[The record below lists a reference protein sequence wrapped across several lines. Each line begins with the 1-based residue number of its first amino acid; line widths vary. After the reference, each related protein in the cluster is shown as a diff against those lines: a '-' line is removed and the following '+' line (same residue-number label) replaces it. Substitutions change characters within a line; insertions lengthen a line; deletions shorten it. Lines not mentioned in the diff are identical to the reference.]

1 MSCKDTWMAPVL
13 QEPGHLGLST
23 CDAGNFSMTLLQGN
37 LTRKLIHRMKKGI
50 TAWDFMQAPQ
60 LRQPAAIL
68 TKIFLLLF
76 PGIHIHRVNTQGAGA
91 GIYQR
96 WGHSIIMKRQEDS
109 RREGW
114 DGGVGWEVGKSLQPS
129 DCNALLCVTT
139 ARSRW
144 RRSLKVMHCDI
155 HCCLLSGLMIE
166 KQIIFWIFTNC
177 QKLSPEKCAAHAPEI
192 QHSPSSHQ
200 MLIMDSN
207 G

>member
-13 QEPGHLGLST
+13 QKPGHLGLSI

-50 TAWDFMQAPQ
+50 TAWDFMQTPQ

-91 GIYQR
+91 RIYQR

-129 DCNALLCVTT
+129 DCNALLWVTT

-144 RRSLKVMHCDI
+144 RRSLKSKSDALWLFTAAYYQGWWWKNKYFFHEF
-155 HCCLLSGLMIE
+155 LLIVRNYHKKNVQCVHLRYS
-166 KQIIFWIFTNC
+166 TVHHRT
-177 QKLSPEKCAAHAPEI
+177 KC
-192 QHSPSSHQ
+192 
-200 MLIMDSN
+200 
-207 G
+207 